1 MLASACMCGPPPK
14 KKTASLLQKRQQNSG
29 THCMQHAWVAQFV
42 LHALHLR
49 NIRISNLSLH
59 LKRAS
64 IKVRKLYSFDHTH
77 FNQGSCVV
85 EPVVYVAY
93 SLHQVPLLDIL
104 LELLE
109 TRAESSPPACSA
121 WVCPPQNIH
130 IRAILSIGW
139 ICLCLILLCCH
150 GRKLSAGKAGKMRFS
165 MCYACAFWS
174 IAMHLRALDLPTE
187 KWHVLTIFSSCFCCC
202 DLAWMVGDLAIIQ
215 EAARQLYI
223 YDIIYTHKNWGQLP
237 QGCSFPNRACLPLF
251 KNI

>member
-1 MLASACMCGPPPK
+1 MHECESYIAY
-14 KKTASLLQKRQQNSG
+14 TAHTVAHLQATWMSS
-29 THCMQHAWVAQFV
+29 TICSS
-42 LHALHLR
+42 LHLR
-49 NIRISNLSLH
+49 NIKISNFSLH

-64 IKVRKLYSFDHTH
+64 ITVRKLYSFDHTH

-130 IRAILSIGW
+130 VRAILSIGW

-174 IAMHLRALDLPTE
+174 IAHALESPRSSHRKMTCAYHLQFLFLLLWFGLDGWWFGYNTR
-187 KWHVLTIFSSCFCCC
+187 SS
-202 DLAWMVGDLAIIQ
+202 
-215 EAARQLYI
+215 
-223 YDIIYTHKNWGQLP
+223 
-237 QGCSFPNRACLPLF
+237 
-251 KNI
+251 